1 LAISTSIRHF
11 PYYIP
16 KLCPERQCKDSDKI
30 HIFAYH
36 LERVM
41 KSKFE
46 KFICPKCGLQ
56 EAEVDNNDRVV
67 CPKCNKVVQLASSDK
82 EYIKISKPQKNQ

>member
-1 LAISTSIRHF
+1 
-11 PYYIP
+11 
-16 KLCPERQCKDSDKI
+16 
-30 HIFAYH
+30 
-36 LERVM
+36 M

-82 EYIKISKPQKNQ
+82 ECIRISKPQKNQ

>member
-1 LAISTSIRHF
+1 
-11 PYYIP
+11 
-16 KLCPERQCKDSDKI
+16 
-30 HIFAYH
+30 
-36 LERVM
+36 M

-82 EYIKISKPQKNQ
+82 ERIKISKPQKNQ

>member
-1 LAISTSIRHF
+1 
-11 PYYIP
+11 
-16 KLCPERQCKDSDKI
+16 
-30 HIFAYH
+30 
-36 LERVM
+36 M

-56 EAEVDNNDRVV
+56 EAEVDNDRVV